1 MCSEKIQ
8 TLQNRSI
15 LFPNIHCIHLGTI
28 IEGYSIFIEGSME
41 TCKNLEN
48 RISNKE
54 VANLDECRDS
64 CDKTEYCRFFFFN
77 AESKCMLFQSCLL
90 KRSTTHD
97 GTTYKKSMSSSTSK
111 KITQFYKRL
120 SYRY

>member
-1 MCSEKIQ
+1 MEAY
-8 TLQNRSI
+8 SI
-15 LFPNIHCIHLGTI
+15 L
-28 IEGYSIFIEGSME
+28 IEGAME

-77 AESKCMLFQSCLL
+77 AESKCMLFQSCLQT
-90 KRSTTHD
+90 RSTTHD
-97 GTTYKKSMSSSTSK
+97 GTTYAKSMSSSTSK
-111 KITQFYKRL
+111 KITEFNRFKF
-120 SYRY
+120 YRYSSKLRYHIYIPLF